1 MTAALDRLKPGYDK
15 ARSDAGRR
23 VPRHMHKARIDLARK
38 DLQVVGVPE
47 LVELGDQ
54 RMDAFPQFA

>member
-15 ARSDAGRR
+15 ARSDAGL
-23 VPRHMHKARIDLARK
+23 VHVTWNPTPRIDLARK